1 MYNANS
7 ILNDMNDYDRNNL
20 LFILDLD
27 ETEFDEWVNSIP
39 DDDVEYAIELVTI
52 YRQELIQKEAMLL
65 DEVPDTAVANEY
77 LQKFRL

>member
-1 MYNANS
+1 
-7 ILNDMNDYDRNNL
+7 MNDYDRNNL

-27 ETEFDEWVNSIP
+27 ETEFDEWVKTIP
-39 DDDVEYAIELVTI
+39 DDDVEYAIELVTA

-65 DEVPDTAVANEY
+65 DEVPCTAVANEY